1 MKFITNIVLL
11 IGVIFFAA
19 CSTDYVVNQNTNLPQ
34 FGWRINDTIVFEANI
49 DDTLTGYDFTVNI
62 RNSVDYRYSNLYFFM
77 LTEFPNG
84 NRARDT
90 IEFILANR
98 EGKWLGKGWGSVK
111 ENEITLNKNMRF
123 PLIGKY
129 KFAFQQ
135 AMRADTLTGIVS
147 VGLKISE
154 ADY

>member
-1 MKFITNIVLL
+1 MKTVYQIVFL
-11 IGVIFFAA
+11 ILIIFFGSCSSSYVFNDSTDLPASGWNKNDSVIFE
-19 CSTDYVVNQNTNLPQ
+19 TV
-34 FGWRINDTIVFEANI
+34 IEDTVI
-49 DDTLTGYDFTVNI
+49 GYDFTVSI

-84 NRARDT
+84 NHTRDT
-90 IEFILANR
+90 IEFIIADRQGN
-98 EGKWLGKGWGSVK
+98 WLGKGWGSVK
-111 ENEITLNKNMRF
+111 ENEITLNKNIRF

-135 AMRADTLTGIVS
+135 AMRADTLEGIVS

-154 ADY
+154 TDY